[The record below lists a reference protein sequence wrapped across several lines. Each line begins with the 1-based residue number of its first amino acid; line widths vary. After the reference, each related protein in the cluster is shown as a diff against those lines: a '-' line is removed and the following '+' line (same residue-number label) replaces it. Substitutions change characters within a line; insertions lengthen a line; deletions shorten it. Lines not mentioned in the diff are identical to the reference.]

1 MRSTL
6 VLAQVLAFALAACG
20 PQRPPLTPET
30 RAAYHDLRVAPERC
44 REPAAEV
51 TRAQAV
57 RDLNVLERV
66 LTRGYAGYGLHSP
79 ERVRDAMG
87 EARGSL
93 PDSPLS
99 PAAFREHLFRH
110 IAFLD
115 DNHVGLWFYDDEG
128 RHFRATSQHR
138 QAYLADARFERTPG
152 GFQDSEG
159 RQLVA
164 CGDRAPEAILR
175 PVAAP
180 PSVAW
185 APILLSPERVNALS
199 CTVTRGERQEEVVY
213 PARRLGLGRS
223 GGPPFERADAPFP
236 WLRVR
241 TLAYSRRG
249 ALEAFVESAEQV
261 RDAPV
266 VVLDLRRAGGG
277 SDRFLVRW
285 FSRLTSRELS
295 YWAVED
301 LRSEVTLQGALNFW
315 GCVRSFSGADA
326 GGREWLD
333 GRVGRAERELS
344 QAMRDR
350 GPFRDVLPGHVTLEG
365 RAPTPFTGKLILLVD
380 RGCASACETSVML
393 ARQIPGAIVVGENTE
408 GTMKVG
414 ELRWYR
420 LPESGLWL
428 SAGTRVHRD
437 PNPNGG
443 FAEGR
448 GFLPDLWLDGRDV
461 DATVR
466 ALATCLTD
474 GTCAPP
480 PR

>member
-1 MRSTL
+1 MLRAPVRIVCIALLL
-6 VLAQVLAFALAACG
+6 VACG
-20 PQRPPLTPET
+20 PSRPPLTPET
-30 RAAYHDLRVAPERC
+30 RAAYHDLRVSPERC
-44 REPAAEV
+44 REPATPV

-57 RDLNVLERV
+57 RDLGVLERV
-66 LTRGYAGYGLHSP
+66 LTRGYAGYGLHPP
-79 ERVRDAMG
+79 ERVGRAIA
-87 EARGSL
+87 EARASL
-93 PDSPLS
+93 PDQTLP
-99 PAAFREHLFRH
+99 PRAFREHVFRH
-110 IAFLD
+110 VAFLD

-128 RHFRATSQHR
+128 RHFRATSEHR
-138 QAYLADARFERTPG
+138 QAYVADARFTRTDA
-152 GFQDSEG
+152 GFVDAEG
-159 RQLVA
+159 RRLLG
-164 CGDRAPEAILR
+164 CGDHAPASILR

-180 PSVAW
+180 PAITW
-185 APILLSPERVNALS
+185 APILLSPLPIESIS
-199 CTVTRGERQEEVVY
+199 CTLSGDVEVTY
-213 PARRLGLGRS
+213 PLRRLSLGR
-223 GGPPFERADAPFP
+223 GGGAPYERLEAPFP

-249 ALEAFVESAEQV
+249 ALEEFVASATEV

-285 FSRLTSRELS
+285 FRDLTSADLS

-301 LRSEVTLQGALNFW
+301 VRSEVNLQGALNFW

-333 GRVGRAERELS
+333 ARVGRAERELDE
-344 QAMRDR
+344 AMRQR
-350 GPFRDVLPGHVTLEG
+350 GPFRDVLPDRVTLDG
-365 RAPTPFTGKLILLVD
+365 RAPGPFGGRLIVLVD

-393 ARQIPGAIVVGENTE
+393 ARQVPGAIVVGENTE

-461 DATVR
+461 DGTVR
-466 ALATCLTD
+466 ALAECLT
-474 GTCAPP
+474 GPEPEACVPA
-480 PR
+480 R